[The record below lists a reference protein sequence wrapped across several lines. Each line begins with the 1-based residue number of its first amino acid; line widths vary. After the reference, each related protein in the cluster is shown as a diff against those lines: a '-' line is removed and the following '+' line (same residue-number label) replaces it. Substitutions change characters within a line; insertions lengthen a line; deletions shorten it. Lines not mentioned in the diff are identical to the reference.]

1 MHTTTPSTPDRGRR
15 HVLTAALAAAGASA
29 WPAWAQAYPNRP
41 IRWIVPYAAGGAS
54 DLVARLAGEAL
65 GNALGQR
72 VVIDNRPGAASTVG
86 IGMLASSP
94 PDGYTLATAD
104 NATLFNNWH
113 LFDKLP
119 YTPDSFE
126 YVSPLMRAPLVLT
139 LSPSVPAKTF
149 QEWVSWAR
157 QNRGKVSYGT
167 PGIGSPHHLA
177 MALLNDRLELGM
189 QHIPYKGDSAA
200 VVDVVSGV
208 LPCMLMGVATAR
220 QYMKEG
226 KLNFVAMNWPS
237 RLSSMPEVP
246 TLDEVGVKDFEAGA
260 EPRDRDTGQ
269 QGADRGDEHAR
280 HQGPAGGAGRLP
292 PGEPQRG
299 RAQGLCEAPAGG
311 GGRCHQKEWHHH
323 QLRPTRRCIRP
334 KLSRTVP
341 KFGEFVGFGAQESA
355 LSAAARDN
363 TAAGLT

>member
-260 EPRDRDTGQ
+260 EQ
-269 QGADRGDEHAR
+269 AVLM
-280 HQGPAGGAGRLP
+280 PAGTPREIVTRVNKELIAVMNTPAIKDRLEVLGVYPPVSRSADELKAYVKRQLVVAGDVIKKN
-292 PGEPQRG
+292 GI
-299 RAQGLCEAPAGG
+299 
-311 GGRCHQKEWHHH
+311 
-323 QLRPTRRCIRP
+323 TI
-334 KLSRTVP
+334 
-341 KFGEFVGFGAQESA
+341 
-355 LSAAARDN
+355 N
-363 TAAGLT
+363 

>member
-1 MHTTTPSTPDRGRR
+1 MHTTTPPTPDRGRR

-260 EPRDRDTGQ
+260 EQ
-269 QGADRGDEHAR
+269 AVLM
-280 HQGPAGGAGRLP
+280 PAGTPREIVTRVNKELIAVMNTPAIKDRLEVLGVYPPVSRSADELKAYVKRQLVVAGDVIKKN
-292 PGEPQRG
+292 GI
-299 RAQGLCEAPAGG
+299 
-311 GGRCHQKEWHHH
+311 
-323 QLRPTRRCIRP
+323 TI
-334 KLSRTVP
+334 
-341 KFGEFVGFGAQESA
+341 
-355 LSAAARDN
+355 N
-363 TAAGLT
+363 

>member
-226 KLNFVAMNWPS
+226 KLNFVAMNWPA
-237 RLSSMPEVP
+237 RLSNMPEVP

-260 EPRDRDTGQ
+260 EQ
-269 QGADRGDEHAR
+269 AVLM
-280 HQGPAGGAGRLP
+280 PAGTPREIVTRVNKELIAVMNTPAIKDRLEVLGVYPPVSRSADELKAYVKRQLVVAGDVIKKN
-292 PGEPQRG
+292 GI
-299 RAQGLCEAPAGG
+299 
-311 GGRCHQKEWHHH
+311 
-323 QLRPTRRCIRP
+323 TI
-334 KLSRTVP
+334 
-341 KFGEFVGFGAQESA
+341 
-355 LSAAARDN
+355 N
-363 TAAGLT
+363 